1 MKQPVSCTRLQ
12 VSHCRCCIGA
22 TACVQ
27 GEESESEMVGIYAG
41 EAMYSLIY
49 LNPYVH
55 VRTYIPY

>member
-1 MKQPVSCTRLQ
+1 M
-12 VSHCRCCIGA
+12 
-22 TACVQ
+22 Q